1 MRVLLTMASHCEAK
15 KLLKISQ
22 KKGFLLGKKLRKKG
36 SSISFVCV
44 AMLYIMLYSKCM
56 VYPFQY
62 FKDLLVLLCSQRNKK
77 CYITKKRIPK
87 AYLHLHAAQIFDKIT
102 SLRTNMLPQNK
113 VVYNMVLVVKCIFVT
128 YMLCIYVQKE
138 IWTESRRKANQMEK
152 RGFTFTANRNISV
165 NMLIHCCLFIY
176 QFSERNARI

>member
-1 MRVLLTMASHCEAK
+1 MPSEKITSSCVWSICSKSMRVLLRMASHCEAK
-15 KLLKISQ
+15 KNVQKISQ

-44 AMLYIMLYSKCM
+44 AMLYVIFKMHGI
-56 VYPFQY
+56 YPFQY

-87 AYLHLHAAQIFDKIT
+87 AYLHLHEAQIFDKIT

-113 VVYNMVLVVKCIFVT
+113 VVYNMVL
-128 YMLCIYVQKE
+128 
-138 IWTESRRKANQMEK
+138 
-152 RGFTFTANRNISV
+152 
-165 NMLIHCCLFIY
+165 
-176 QFSERNARI
+176 